1 MVQTLL
7 DSQVARFQ
15 DCQSQSHCGLPAA
28 LSMHSLVM
36 RMPQG
41 DQQSIHGQLL
51 LHLPHGYQNG
61 TPYIYQWQFV
71 HTASSVK

>member
-1 MVQTLL
+1 
-7 DSQVARFQ
+7 
-15 DCQSQSHCGLPAA
+15 
-28 LSMHSLVM
+28 M

-41 DQQSIHGQLL
+41 DQQSIHVQLL